1 MAGAYGAAM
10 KAEAD
15 ALGVACLDLHSA
27 MLGVDGGEETWS
39 VYLGAKDL
47 KVQTRRNLTRLVRLN
62 LVMQFR
68 LFSVD
73 VVKTPEDRIFLS
85 LSIDQRDLAVFFNQT
100 SLTKIS

>member
-1 MAGAYGAAM
+1 MRAGAYGAAM

-47 KVQTRRNLTRLVRLN
+47 KVVNA
-62 LVMQFR
+62 
-68 LFSVD
+68 
-73 VVKTPEDRIFLS
+73 P
-85 LSIDQRDLAVFFNQT
+85 
-100 SLTKIS
+100 

>member
-1 MAGAYGAAM
+1 MATHVVAVTPPPVHADTLFRYECAHYGATATNYVEKFSSVRAGAYGAAM

-47 KVQTRRNLTRLVRLN
+47 KVVNA
-62 LVMQFR
+62 
-68 LFSVD
+68 
-73 VVKTPEDRIFLS
+73 P
-85 LSIDQRDLAVFFNQT
+85 
-100 SLTKIS
+100 